1 MLTQHCL
8 FNINEPEVLH
18 HVREWVRSF
27 LKVMLDRPEVGHFIN
42 AVDELC
48 ANIVEHRDTIEN
60 DPTTISVKLTC
71 HLDSIETIVVYAGE
85 EFNLIHYAP
94 LSIEKLVKKAIPG
107 GLGIR
112 MIKLFTDEIDYD
124 YDDRINTYKLV
135 KHVQGAELILLA
147 KAGA

>member
-18 HVREWVRSF
+18 QVREWVRSF
-27 LKVMLDRPEVGHFIN
+27 LKAMLDKPEVGHFVN
-42 AVDELC
+42 AIDELC
-48 ANIVEHRDTIEN
+48 ANIVEHRDNAEG

-71 HLDSIETIVVYAGE
+71 NLDSIETIVVYAGE
-85 EFNLIHYAP
+85 EFNLIHYTP
-94 LSIEKLVKKAIPG
+94 LSIDKLVKKAIPG

-112 MIKLFTDEIDYD
+112 MIKLFTDQINYD

-135 KHVQGAELILLA
+135 KVVPNAELILA
-147 KAGA
+147 RAEA